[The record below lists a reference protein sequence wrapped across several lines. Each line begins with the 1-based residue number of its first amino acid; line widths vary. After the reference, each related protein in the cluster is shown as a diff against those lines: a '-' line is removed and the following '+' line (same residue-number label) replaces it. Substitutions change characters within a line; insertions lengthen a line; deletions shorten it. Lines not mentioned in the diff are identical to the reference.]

1 MGLVNEGSMDRAVR
15 IVAGAVMLGLGW
27 SGLVDGT
34 VGTVF
39 KFLGFVPVL
48 TGLVGICPAYLPFGI
63 STRKS

>member
-15 IVAGAVMLGLGW
+15 VVAGVVLLGLGW
-27 SGLVDGT
+27 SGVVDGT

-39 KFLGFVPVL
+39 KFLGFVPLV

-63 STRKS
+63 STRKT